1 MRREVRDGSERMRQG
16 SVCHRNVFGAT
27 SRRLTLMW
35 HHDGGRP
42 APSMSYTSRPMLSV
56 SPARLQA
63 RIGALARFGALP
75 GGGVTRTC
83 WSPPHEEA
91 RAWLLAEIKAA
102 GLTPWVD
109 TAGNVFGG
117 LGFTGFAAATGAVL
131 TGSHIDTVPEGGI
144 LDGALGVLAGLECLQ
159 TIRDG
164 GAAPRKPLGV
174 VAWSDEEGRYG
185 SLFGSRAFCGRL
197 DVAAIPT
204 MASVDGERLTDAM
217 RRAGFDALRAPD
229 AAAPAGAVD
238 AYVELHIE
246 QGARLE
252 EAGIPIGVVDTIV
265 GVRRARVVFLGQAD
279 HAGTTPM
286 ERRRDAFL
294 AAADYALKARELV
307 VTRGGPRAVTNV
319 GVVQVHPGAS
329 NIVPGRAEL
338 VHEMRDP
345 DPAVLERL
353 ARECAELA
361 QDVARARSI
370 VVEVRPMS
378 ATMPAPCAPRI
389 LSAIEASCG
398 ALGLPSRRLYSA
410 AGHDAQNLAA
420 VTDAGMV
427 FIPSRGGRS
436 HRVDEMSDAAAIERG
451 ANVLLHTLLRLAV

>member
-1 MRREVRDGSERMRQG
+1 
-16 SVCHRNVFGAT
+16 
-27 SRRLTLMW
+27 
-35 HHDGGRP
+35 
-42 APSMSYTSRPMLSV
+42 MSGTLSV
-56 SPARLQA
+56 SSGRLQG
-63 RIGALARFGALP
+63 RIAALARFGALP
-75 GGGVTRTC
+75 GGGVTRSC
-83 WSPPHEEA
+83 WSPAHEEA
-91 RAWLLAEIKAA
+91 RAWLLAEIETA

-109 TAGNVFGG
+109 PAGNVFGG
-117 LGFTGFAAATGAVL
+117 LHLTGLDPARPAVL

-144 LDGALGVLAGLECLQ
+144 LDGALGVLAGLECLE
-159 TIRDG
+159 TIRESG
-164 GAAPRKPLGV
+164 EIPPKPLAV

-197 DVAAIPT
+197 DASAIPT
-204 MASVDGERLTDAM
+204 MAAVDGERLVDAM
-217 RRAGFDALRAPD
+217 RAAGFDALRAPE
-229 AAAPAGAVD
+229 AKAPAGSVA

-265 GVRRARVVFLGQAD
+265 GVRRARVVFHGQAD

-286 ERRRDAFL
+286 DRRRDAFL

-307 VTRGGPRAVTNV
+307 VTRGGPRAVTNF
-319 GVVQVHPGAS
+319 GVVHVHPGAS

-353 ARECAELA
+353 ARDCAALGD
-361 QDVARARSI
+361 DVARARGI
-370 VVEVRPMS
+370 TVEIRPMS
-378 ATMPAPCAPRI
+378 ATTPAPCAPRVQA
-389 LSAIEASCG
+389 AIEAACA
-398 ALGLPSRRLYSA
+398 ALGLRQQRLYSA

-420 VTDAGMV
+420 VTDAGMI

-436 HRVDEMSDAAAIERG
+436 HRVDEMSDAEAIERG
-451 ANVLLHTLLRLAV
+451 ANVLLHTLLRLTA